1 VSTSMILLLVG
12 LGCGAGFAA
21 LAVYGQVRGGGRL
34 REVSWGVP
42 IGILVF
48 GALFG
53 AGAYW
58 LDSGVAGT
66 TLFEV
71 DAPGSAGVTVG
82 APAPVLEYDVAVEH
96 PGVEHSLLVDPRID
110 GADAE
115 APIELHVRLTDGG
128 GQVLLDEP
136 LRHEVECSSRSVWCG
151 WESWTGRFTPRS
163 ADVHRLTVTVLTVDV
178 PVVHLRVEDPEK
190 TDGERAPGY

>member
-1 VSTSMILLLVG
+1 MILLLVG

-34 REVSWGVP
+34 REVSWGLP

-58 LDSGVAGT
+58 IDSGVAEK

-71 DAPGSAGVTVG
+71 DAPGSLGAAVG
-82 APAPVLEYDVAVEH
+82 APAPVLEYDIAVEH

-115 APIELHVRLTDGG
+115 APVELHVLLTGPG

-136 LRHEVECSSRSVWCG
+136 LVHEVDCSGRSVWCG
-151 WESWTGRFTPRS
+151 WESWTGRLTPRS
-163 ADVHRLTVTVLTVDV
+163 PGVHRLAVTVLTVDV